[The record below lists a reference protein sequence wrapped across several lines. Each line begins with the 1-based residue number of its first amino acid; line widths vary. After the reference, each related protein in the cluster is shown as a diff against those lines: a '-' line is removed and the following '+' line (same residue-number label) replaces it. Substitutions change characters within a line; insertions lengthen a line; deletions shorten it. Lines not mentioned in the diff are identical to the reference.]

1 MKTYFIG
8 IDIAKF
14 KHDCFIMDD
23 NGEVIKDS
31 FTITNDKTGFLT
43 LHSALKSL
51 DPKFEKRIGLEAT
64 GHYGMNLKIYLERSG
79 YSFMEFNPIL
89 IDRFKKATTLRRT
102 KTDKIDARLIA
113 SYLSSIKYEPYPLS
127 SYHLSCL
134 TALTRDRV
142 NLVDERSRH
151 LVKMTNILDKIFPEF
166 KKYFSNGFK
175 SRSALYLLE
184 NYGYPSKMAN
194 MTRSSYDKMCK
205 ELKKPISYASFC
217 KIKEEAKDTIGNEDE
232 ILIFQLRYHLE
243 LFKELDQVIDKID
256 EVIIEEYKCFNSHIS
271 SIPGIGIIS
280 AASIFSE
287 IGDIKR
293 FKDINKLIA
302 FCGLEP
308 STYQSGESEYTGHMV
323 KHGSSYLRRH
333 IMNCAITTLIHIPP
347 FYDYYHKKRS
357 EGKVHRVALSHLA
370 KRLLKIIYTLEKN
383 DLDFDM
389 DKVR

>member
-113 SYLSSIKYEPYPLS
+113 SYLPSIKYEPYPLS

-134 TALTRDRV
+134 KALTRDRV
-142 NLVDERSRH
+142 NLVDERSLH
-151 LVKMTNILDKIFPEF
+151 IVKMTNVLDKMFPEF
-166 KKYFSNGFK
+166 KKHFSNGLK
-175 SRSALYLLE
+175 SKSALYLLA
-184 NYGYPSKMAN
+184 NYGPPSKMAN
-194 MTRSSYDKMCK
+194 MTRSSYDKMRK
-205 ELKKPISYASFC
+205 ELKSTISYASFC

-232 ILIFQLRYHLE
+232 ILIFQMRYHLE

-256 EVIIEEYKCFNSHIS
+256 EVIIEEYKHFNSHIS

-280 AASIFSE
+280 AAGIFSE

-333 IMNCAITTLIHIPP
+333 IMNSATAVLIHIPP
-347 FYDYYHKKRS
+347 LYDYYRKKRT
-357 EGKVHRVALSHLA
+357 EGKAHRVALSHLA

-383 DLDFDM
+383 DLDFDI